1 MDWNLLR
8 SMPTSHDV
16 PAGLCL
22 CRSRS
27 CIPRVATTK
36 SGDPTALI
44 RKFGAWATRNVSR
57 LWFGRTKE
65 DLINLQWKSGGRGL
79 TMRDTVH
86 HWRTRQ
92 LRKFA
97 TQSSYDWRVFLTS
110 IQGGDVDKLCESVI
124 VLGIGHHISGHF
136 VRGVAKSNF
145 ARCRHFVAG

>member
-1 MDWNLLR
+1 
-8 SMPTSHDV
+8 MPTSHDV
-16 PAGLCL
+16 PPAYACVVPDHVFHE
-22 CRSRS
+22 
-27 CIPRVATTK
+27 IATTK

-110 IQGGDVDKLCESVI
+110 IQGGDVDKLCESV
-124 VLGIGHHISGHF
+124 
-136 VRGVAKSNF
+136 N
-145 ARCRHFVAG
+145 